1 MNPHPSCMLGV
12 SAKFDVTPAGRAS
25 SKKTK
30 LTDVGEDV
38 EEKELSALLVGLYT
52 AAAKTEDSMAAP

>member
-1 MNPHPSCMLGV
+1 MLGV